1 MSVAAIT
8 IERSQTGVLIAI
20 IGYALLAVL
29 GARLSLLGIRVRQ
42 QSGRPQ
48 ATLWMYFAFV
58 GIVGILIGGVGISEE
73 LIGLGWYLVEP
84 LLFAF
89 ALLIALTMREAYY
102 NTAFSNREVDRLG
115 EFRLR
120 RLVELGFVLVVPVT
134 VLGAWITTSS
144 VWSVL
149 LGIGAL
155 GVAVYG
161 VYYQRQRTGDLATR
175 GTMIDTLL
183 RQSLPALLFAT
194 GQILIQSLEY
204 GVFGPVIVDVIGSVF
219 LLLIGASL
227 LPITV
232 KLNQY
237 LLTKA

>member
-1 MSVAAIT
+1 MSIAAIT

-29 GARLSLLGIRVRQ
+29 GARLSLLGIRARRH
-42 QSGRPQ
+42 SGRPQ
-48 ATLWMYFAFV
+48 ATLWLYFTFV
-58 GIVGILIGGVGISEE
+58 GVLGVLIGGVGVSEE
-73 LIGLGWYLVEP
+73 LLGLSWHLVEP

-89 ALLIALTMREAYY
+89 TLVIALTMREAYY
-102 NTAFSNREVDRLG
+102 NTAFSTQEGDRLG

-144 VWSVL
+144 VWSLL
-149 LGIGAL
+149 LGSGAL

-161 VYYQRQRTGDLATR
+161 VYYQRRRTGDLATR

-183 RQSLPALLFAT
+183 RQSVPALLFAT
-194 GQILIQSLEY
+194 GRILIQPFEAGLL
-204 GVFGPVIVDVIGSVF
+204 GPVVVDVIGSVF
-219 LLLIGASL
+219 LILIGASL
-227 LPITV
+227 LPVTV